1 MLQLYHQVEHN
12 EEVAVQI
19 YGHLWNAPQVEYR
32 VAIMFCDA
40 VRVPGPA
47 PQLVQDVGH
56 STNRVGLRVVD
67 AALYPAQFLHQRSQL
82 RGASFQPTAVIEIPK
97 KRRSRWRGH
106 RCVVGQC
113 QREDAAGVSVGFGTG
128 VAVDTGV
135 GVAMDFGVGVAVESG
150 VGVAVDTGVCVAVGL
165 GVGVAVDTDVGVPV

>member
-1 MLQLYHQVEHN
+1 MTKLSSRLKKS

-67 AALYPAQFLHQRSQL
+67 AALYPAQFFHLKK
-82 RGASFQPTAVIEIPK
+82 PTA
-97 KRRSRWRGH
+97 GLL
-106 RCVVGQC
+106 
-113 QREDAAGVSVGFGTG
+113 VSANGRYRNPEEKAEPLVW
-128 VAVDTGV
+128 A
-135 GVAMDFGVGVAVESG
+135 S
-150 VGVAVDTGVCVAVGL
+150 VCCWSVS
-165 GVGVAVDTDVGVPV
+165 T